1 MMLSEPVT
9 VGAGAIERGD
19 LQLMVGD
26 IKGAVDWFSNQTGQE
41 PDTA

>member
-9 VGAGAIERGD
+9 VGAGTIERRD